1 MCCFPS
7 FLCDG
12 PFASSSSLHSV
23 IDCKHGST
31 GVVGSVR
38 VCFDTTPRHSGRLC
52 VTRQEFLRKLEELL
66 EVESHTLKGEEDLQD
81 LEGWESLTV
90 MEFMALADES
100 FNVVLHPNDIASC
113 DTVAELLDLL
123 APHYQSSTS

>member
-1 MCCFPS
+1 M
-7 FLCDG
+7 
-12 PFASSSSLHSV
+12 
-23 IDCKHGST
+23 
-31 GVVGSVR
+31 
-38 VCFDTTPRHSGRLC
+38 
-52 VTRQEFLRKLEELL
+52 TRQEFLRKLEELL

-81 LEGWESLTV
+81 LEAWESLTV

-123 APHYQSSTS
+123 APHYQSLTS